1 MTSPAERSR
10 STGQVTPLR
19 VLVVATWVVAAVVV
33 LVAARADA
41 LVLLLIA
48 LGFGAA
54 FLSGL
59 VGVGGAVVL
68 IPLLLYVPPL
78 LGVGDLGIRTIAG
91 ITIVQVTAA
100 ALSAASGHRGAGYV
114 DRRLVSILGPVMI
127 VASFAGAYASAY
139 VAPIVLEGVF
149 AGLAL
154 AAAVLMLGLRNR
166 APAHSDSP
174 PAFDRRLAAAIGAVV
189 GVLAGLIGAGG
200 AFFLAPVL
208 LHVLRIPMRYVV
220 GSSVGIVAIS
230 SGAGLLG
237 KALTGQVEWL
247 LAAAL
252 VVGALPGGRVGVV
265 VSRRTSP
272 YRLGIVLGL
281 IILAVAIRMWLGIA
295 GQVGL
300 TTDGG

>member
-1 MTSPAERSR
+1 MTISIGTARL
-10 STGQVTPLR
+10 TPLQLTLIGSWL
-19 VLVVATWVVAAVVV
+19 VATIAVLAVAQAAPLVV
-33 LVAARADA
+33 
-41 LVLLLIA
+41 LLIG
-48 LGFGAA
+48 LGFAAA

-78 LGVGDLGIRTIAG
+78 LGLGELGIKIITG
-91 ITIVQVTAA
+91 TTIVQVTAA
-100 ALSAASGHRGAGYV
+100 SLSAASGHRGAGHV
-114 DRRLVSILGPVMI
+114 DRRLVSILGPTMI
-127 VASFAGAYASAY
+127 VASFIGAFASAFF
-139 VAPIVLEGVF
+139 APIVLEGVF
-149 AGLAL
+149 ASLAL
-154 AAAVLMLGLRNR
+154 FASAMMLGLRNR
-166 APAHSDSP
+166 ASAHVDSAP
-174 PAFDRRLAAAIGAVV
+174 VFDWRLAVAIGVVV
-189 GVLAGLIGAGG
+189 GVLAGFIGAGG

-237 KALTGQVEWL
+237 KALTGQVDWL

-252 VVGALPGGRVGVV
+252 VVGALPGGRVGAV

-281 IILAVAIRMWLGIA
+281 VILGVAIRMWLDI
-295 GQVGL
+295 GL
-300 TTDGG
+300 RTGLI